1 MRTADA
7 DLQSAGT
14 RHRKS
19 GPSARAHARS
29 AGPLRSLERSCAG
42 LAQMGVPA
50 VARARC
56 GQSCC
61 RGHNSPSAQP
71 GATICGV
78 RAVALAPNSTAD
90 FLLHP
95 HALSTGKVAEIRVR
109 GARTKPLTRPSAH
122 AAIPFVCWTDP
133 PRAPPPYVRLDRPPC
148 PPFTHLTG
156 CAGID
161 AAKGWAT
168 PMPTPRPL

>member
-7 DLQSAGT
+7 ERG
-14 RHRKS
+14 HRKS
-19 GPSARAHARS
+19 GPSASAHARS
-29 AGPLRSLERSCAG
+29 AGPLRSLELSCAG

-90 FLLHP
+90 YLLHP
-95 HALSTGKVAEIRVR
+95 RALSTGKMAEIRVR
-109 GARTKPLTRPSAH
+109 GARTTPLTRPSAH

-133 PRAPPPYVRLDRPPC
+133 PRAPPPYARLDRRIALHPHPSPVRRHRC
-148 PPFTHLTG
+148 SSREGRRRRRHG
-156 CAGID
+156 CRRRG
-161 AAKGWAT
+161 
-168 PMPTPRPL
+168 R